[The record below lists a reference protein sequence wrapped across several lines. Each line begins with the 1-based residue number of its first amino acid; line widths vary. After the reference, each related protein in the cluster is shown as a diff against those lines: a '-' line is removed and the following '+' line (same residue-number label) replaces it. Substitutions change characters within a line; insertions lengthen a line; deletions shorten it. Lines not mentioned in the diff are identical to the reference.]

1 MILSTGYRSIV
12 SLISCQGRASA
23 EALYP
28 SQGNPSS
35 CAHRTGHLNFVW
47 YLASW
52 NVRPL
57 LDVEGSME
65 TAKQGNDVGLVAETN

>member
-1 MILSTGYRSIV
+1 MV
-12 SLISCQGRASA
+12 SLISCQGCASA
-23 EALYP
+23 EALHP
-28 SQGNPSS
+28 SQSSPSS